1 MSDPAPPSWHALAP
15 QACLDALAA
24 APLGLTSEQAARR
37 LALSGP
43 NRLEPERGRGRW
55 RILLDQFGNV
65 MLLLLLAVA
74 GVAAWLDL
82 SAQRLP
88 RDTIAIGL
96 IVVLNAALGYLQ
108 ESRAERALLAL
119 RQLAQPQVPV
129 CRDGQWQV
137 LAAEQLVPGDL
148 IRLAAGDRVAAD
160 ARLLEGSELGVREAS
175 LTGESDTV
183 DKRAELVLPSGTP
196 VAERRNC
203 VFQGTEV
210 VRGQGLALVTAT
222 GLATELGRIALLLR
236 RTPRERS
243 PLQRRLDQLSQQL
256 VGGALVLVGA
266 AMLVGAW
273 RGQPLLELL
282 EMALAAAVAVVPEG
296 LPAVITV
303 TLALGTQRMVRR
315 HALIRRLPAVETL
328 GSVTVI
334 CTDKTGTLTENRQVV
349 QTLRVGTVS
358 LGWGSASRL
367 APDPAVPGQ
376 LTPGSRTREVPGHP
390 ADPEPLRREV
400 LPPPAGARPGSTP
413 GALSLLLSAGVLCN
427 DARWSAAVI
436 AGSPAAGGKQATGE
450 PTACAG
456 PTLEG
461 STLAGRTLLGDPTEG
476 ALLLAAERAGLDAEA
491 IRRRHPRS
499 AELAFSAERQWMAV
513 AVLDGD
519 GALQAGLADPAAGR
533 DSLAAAGQLAIAKG
547 APEVL
552 LAHCNR
558 WLDGAGV
565 APLDDLQ
572 RRWWLEQAQGLAAS
586 GQRVLALACGS
597 PRALA
602 QFDASADWILL
613 GLVGQRDPA
622 RPEVPEALARCRS
635 AGIRVVMITGDHPLT
650 ARSIGAGIG
659 LADPQS
665 PVLLGQELELL
676 SDAELAVAVAG
687 CDIYARVPPE
697 QKLRIVQALQA
708 GGAIVAMTGD
718 GINDSPA
725 LRQAHIGVAMGQQG
739 TEVCKEAADMVLLDD
754 DFATIVSAVEEGRR
768 VLVTIRRF
776 VTYVLASN
784 IGELVAISAAP
795 LLGVPLTPLQI
806 LWINLVTDGVPALA
820 LALGPVDQE
829 LMQRPPLPARE
840 PIFAQGTGAA
850 ILRIGLV
857 FAALTLGLMLVAA
870 RSGAPWPTMVFTT
883 LCMAQLG
890 HALSAGSERPLL
902 ATSPLRNPWLLGSVL
917 LSAAAQLALLQ
928 VPALAR
934 FFQLTPLTATNLA
947 ICLGCSGLFVAYLE
961 AEKAVRLWR
970 RTQTIQ
976 TPTIQLDPD
985 QTLPAQSAQC
995 GSR

>member
-1 MSDPAPPSWHALAP
+1 MPDPAPPSWHALAP
-15 QACLDALAA
+15 ESCLAALASS
-24 APLGLTSEQAARR
+24 PQGLTTEQAGER
-37 LALSGP
+37 LAALGP
-43 NRLEPERGRGRW
+43 NRLEPEPGRGRL

-74 GVAAWLDL
+74 AVAAWLDL

-96 IVVLNAALGYLQ
+96 IVVLNAALGYVQ
-108 ESRAERALLAL
+108 ESRAERALQAL
-119 RQLAQPQVPV
+119 RQLAQPQVSV

-137 LAAEQLVPGDL
+137 LAAEQLVPGDR

-160 ARLLEGSELGVREAS
+160 ARLLEGSALGLREAA

-183 DKRAELVLPSGTP
+183 DKRAELVLPDGTP

-210 VRGQGLALVTAT
+210 VRGQGLALVSAT

-243 PLQRRLDQLSQQL
+243 PLQRRLDQLSEQL

-266 AMLVGAW
+266 AMLLGVW
-273 RGQPLLELL
+273 LGQPLLELL

-303 TLALGTQRMVRR
+303 TLAIGTQRMVRR
-315 HALIRRLPAVETL
+315 QALIRRLPAVETL

-349 QTLRVGTVS
+349 QTLRLGTVS
-358 LGWGSASRL
+358 LAWGRESPL
-367 APDPAVPGQ
+367 AGD
-376 LTPGSRTREVPGHP
+376 
-390 ADPEPLRREV
+390 PLRRQAV
-400 LPPPAGARPGSTP
+400 APPAGARPGSTA
-413 GALSLLLSAGVLCN
+413 GALPLLLSAGVLCN
-427 DARWSAAVI
+427 DARWGPAPT
-436 AGSPAAGGKQATGE
+436 GGNPAAGETPPTGGSEALGE
-450 PTACAG
+450 PTADAG
-456 PTLEG
+456 PALP
-461 STLAGRTLLGDPTEG
+461 GRPLLGDPTEG
-476 ALLLAAERAGLDAEA
+476 ALLLAAERAGLEAEA
-491 IRRRHPRS
+491 IRRRHPRL
-499 AELAFSAERQWMAV
+499 AELPFCAERQWMAV
-513 AVLDGD
+513 VVLDAG
-519 GALQAGLADPAAGR
+519 GELQAGLADPAAG
-533 DSLAAAGQLAIAKG
+533 DGPPAAGGQLAIAKG

-552 LAHCNR
+552 LARCDR

-565 APLDDLQ
+565 APLTALQ

-597 PRALA
+597 SRALA
-602 QFDASADWILL
+602 EPAASTDWILL

-622 RPEVPEALARCRS
+622 RAEVPAALARCRS

-659 LADPQS
+659 LADPQG
-665 PVLLGQELELL
+665 PVLLGQELERL

-687 CDIYARVPPE
+687 CDVYARVPPE

-718 GINDSPA
+718 GVNDAPA
-725 LRQAHIGVAMGQQG
+725 LRQAHIGVAMGLQG

-754 DFATIVSAVEEGRR
+754 NFATIVSAVEEGRR
-768 VLVTIRRF
+768 VLATIRRF
-776 VTYVLASN
+776 VIYVLASN

-850 ILRIGLV
+850 ILRIGLM
-857 FAALTLGLMLVAA
+857 FAALTLGLMVVAA

-883 LCMAQLG
+883 LCLAQLG
-890 HALSAGSERPLL
+890 HALAAGSERPLL
-902 ATSPLRNPWLLGSVL
+902 TTSPLGNPWLLGSVL
-917 LSAAAQLALLQ
+917 LSGAAQLALLQ

-961 AEKAVRLWR
+961 AEKAVRRSR
-970 RTQTIQ
+970 RPPLSQAQ
-976 TPTIQLDPD
+976 ATP
-985 QTLPAQSAQC
+985 
-995 GSR
+995 

>member
-1 MSDPAPPSWHALAP
+1 MPDPAPPSWHALAP
-15 QACLDALAA
+15 EACLAALAA
-24 APLGLTSEQAARR
+24 APQGLTTEQASER
-37 LALSGP
+37 LAALGP
-43 NRLEPERGRGRW
+43 NRLEPEPGRGRL
-55 RILLDQFGNV
+55 RILFDQFGNV
-65 MLLLLLAVA
+65 MLQLLLAVA
-74 GVAAWLDL
+74 AVAAWLDL

-96 IVVLNAALGYLQ
+96 IVALNAALGYLQ
-108 ESRAERALLAL
+108 ESRAERALQAL
-119 RQLAQPQVPV
+119 RQLAQPQVSV

-137 LAAEQLVPGDL
+137 LAAEQLVPGDR

-160 ARLLEGSELGVREAS
+160 ARLLQGSELGLREAA

-183 DKRAELVLPSGTP
+183 DKRAELVLPEGTP

-243 PLQRRLDQLSQQL
+243 PLQRRLDQLSAQL

-266 AMLVGAW
+266 AMLLGAW
-273 RGQPLLELL
+273 LGQPLLALL

-303 TLALGTQRMVRR
+303 TLAIGTQRMVRR
-315 HALIRRLPAVETL
+315 QALIRRLPAVETL

-349 QTLRVGTVS
+349 QTLRLGTVS
-358 LGWGSASRL
+358 LAW
-367 APDPAVPGQ
+367 D
-376 LTPGSRTREVPGHP
+376 REFPHTG
-390 ADPEPLRREV
+390 DPLRRQAV
-400 LPPPAGARPGSTP
+400 PPPAGARPGSTP
-413 GALSLLLSAGVLCN
+413 GALPLLLTAGVLCN
-427 DARWSAAVI
+427 DARWGPAAI
-436 AGSPAAGGKQATGE
+436 GGSPAAAE
-450 PTACAG
+450 MPAAAAG
-456 PTLEG
+456 PALPE
-461 STLAGRTLLGDPTEG
+461 RPLLGDPTEG
-476 ALLLAAERAGLDAEA
+476 ALLLAAERAGLDAEV
-491 IRRRHPRS
+491 IRRCHPRL
-499 AELAFSAERQWMAV
+499 AELPFSAERQWMAV
-513 AVLDGD
+513 VVLDAG
-519 GALQAGLADPAAGR
+519 GELQTGLADPATGGGPP
-533 DSLAAAGQLAIAKG
+533 AAGEQLAIAKG

-552 LAHCNR
+552 LARCDR

-565 APLDDLQ
+565 APLGALQ

-586 GQRVLALACGS
+586 GQRVLALACGPS
-597 PRALA
+597 RALA
-602 QFDASADWILL
+602 EPAASADWILL
-613 GLVGQRDPA
+613 GLVGQLDPA
-622 RPEVPEALARCRS
+622 RAEVPAALARCRS

-665 PVLLGQELELL
+665 PVLLGQELERL

-687 CDIYARVPPE
+687 CDLYARVPPE

-718 GINDSPA
+718 GINDAPA
-725 LRQAHIGVAMGQQG
+725 LRQAHIGVAMGLQG

-754 DFATIVSAVEEGRR
+754 NFATIVSAVEEGRR
-768 VLVTIRRF
+768 VLATIRRF
-776 VTYVLASN
+776 VIYVLASN

-850 ILRIGLV
+850 ILRIGLM
-857 FAALTLGLMLVAA
+857 FAALTLGLMVVAA

-883 LCMAQLG
+883 LCLAQLG
-890 HALSAGSERPLL
+890 HALAAGSERPLL
-902 ATSPLRNPWLLGSVL
+902 TTSPLGNPWLLGSVL
-917 LSAAAQLALLQ
+917 LSGVAQLALLQ

-961 AEKAVRLWR
+961 AEKAVRRWR
-970 RTQTIQ
+970 RMQPSQ
-976 TPTIQLDPD
+976 
-985 QTLPAQSAQC
+985 AQAAP
-995 GSR
+995 